1 MVISFDYYYISNNK
15 ILTCG
20 NKSENPFN
28 INWYEAQSGTF
39 KNMSLFQRKLAID
52 TCPGIYYCQYKEMI
66 ADIDYSTTDLFVLNC
81 PIVKEDLER
90 FHETT
95 QKIID
100 KISNNNFYLLIFL
113 LIIFIFYYII
123 KKFDLKKLIINK
135 PV

>member
-1 MVISFDYYYISNNK
+1 
-15 ILTCG
+15 
-20 NKSENPFN
+20 
-28 INWYEAQSGTF
+28 
-39 KNMSLFQRKLAID
+39 
-52 TCPGIYYCQYKEMI
+52 MI
-66 ADIDYSTTDLFVLNC
+66 ADQEYSLHTTDLSVIYC

-90 FHETT
+90 FLETT

-100 KISNNNFYLLIFL
+100 KISKNNFY